1 MTLPVE
7 GAKGYIEA
15 LDDEVLGVV
24 DLNNPYS
31 EVKLEAKIIPISE
44 EQNWHRGNANEN
56 GWFLLKNPHT
66 GKVLTKV
73 GNSYTTIDGNKIVQ
87 LICILNYQVDLI
99 FFLGSATLKNIG
111 LYQPH
116 IFSGCG
122 PYFSGPCLLKLQLIR
137 EEARLPL
144 LFWGNGHL

>member
-73 GNSYTTIDGNKIVQ
+73 GNSYTTIDGNI
-87 LICILNYQVDLI
+87 IC
-99 FFLGSATLKNIG
+99 TLKSKLSCQL
-111 LYQPH
+111 LYWMPVRMS
-116 IFSGCG
+116 ISINRLEPPCG
-122 PYFSGPCLLKLQLIR
+122 MSTSKLLV
-137 EEARLPL
+137 
-144 LFWGNGHL
+144 N